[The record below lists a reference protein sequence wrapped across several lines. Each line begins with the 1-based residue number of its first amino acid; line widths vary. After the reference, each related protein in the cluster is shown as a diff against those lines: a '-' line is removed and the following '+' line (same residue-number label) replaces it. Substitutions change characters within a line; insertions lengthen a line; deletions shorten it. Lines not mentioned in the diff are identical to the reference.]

1 MGTILAG
8 IDQTRLYS
16 TIEAAPLLG
25 VCTETARKMC
35 ATGALDGAT
44 PVSFD
49 SRNRVTAWRIP
60 GAVITAYQAR
70 MAKAAKGARR

>member
-8 IDQTRLYS
+8 VDQTRLYS
-16 TIEAAPLLG
+16 TMEAAPLLG
-25 VCTETARKMC
+25 ACPRTVRDMCTN
-35 ATGALDGAT
+35 GALNGAV
-44 PVSFD
+44 PLSFN
-49 SRNRVTAWRIP
+49 SKNHVTAWRIP